1 MNNWGGWGG
10 GGPGVP
16 GGRWGRGDQEGR
28 AERLEVPGRSRGE
41 LAVSDEDQNKVF
53 DWGLMR
59 RIFAFV
65 WPYKKRF
72 GFAAGSI
79 FLHEIFQKVQ
89 PAMHGIAI
97 NYVDDGNEG
106 ALLVIGAL
114 YVPVVFMS
122 WMTQFAQNYL
132 LSWVGQYTVYDLAGA
147 MFRRI
152 IRLSLGFFDRN
163 ETGRIMSRV
172 QSDVQVLQ
180 QFVGGNGVL
189 GTFGAVIGLAVIFV
203 TMMALNWQLTL
214 LTLVVIPIFIVILT
228 VWQGFAR
235 RSFRAARATISVVNA
250 SLQENV
256 SGVRVIQSLGREDQN
271 YRRFEEQNAANL
283 GANLGAGR
291 VAAATQPM
299 VEMVHALAL
308 ALVIFAGGS
317 MVIDGSMQI
326 GFLYA
331 FIIYVNL
338 FFQPIRELVQDY
350 NQFQRATVAAERVV
364 EVLDLPVEI
373 EDKADAYEL
382 PSIGG
387 RLTYD
392 HVRFSYVEGIEVL
405 PDFTLDIAPGQR
417 VALVGQTG
425 AGKSTI
431 VNLLLRFYEVT
442 GGRVLVDGHNVQ
454 DVTQQ
459 SLRRQIG
466 VVLQDSILFTGS
478 VADNIRYGRPN
489 ATDEEVRVAAHAVGV
504 DELVHHLSDGYETE
518 VHERGIGLSIGQR
531 QLIAFARALL
541 ADPRILILDEATA
554 NLDTASEAVV
564 QRGIRELT
572 KGRTSLII
580 AHRLSTIRDAD
591 RIIVLEQGRIIEDG
605 SHEELIALRGSYY
618 RLYSLGFQQTATVV
632 PGEDQVRV
640 QSGRGNGRRQGGR
653 GGGRPNGRGGD
664 SPRDG

>member
-1 MNNWGGWGG
+1 MRSAVNNWGGG
-10 GGPGVP
+10 P
-16 GGRWGRGDQEGR
+16 GGRWGDRDQGR
-28 AERLEVPGRSRGE
+28 PAERLEVPGRPRGE
-41 LAVSDEDQNKVF
+41 LAASDENQDKVF
-53 DWGLMR
+53 DWRLMK

-72 GFAAGSI
+72 ITAAVAI
-79 FLHEIFQKVQ
+79 FLHEIFQKTQ
-89 PAMHGIAI
+89 PALHGIAI
-97 NYVDDGNEG
+97 NYIVAGNEG
-106 ALLVIGAL
+106 ALLIIGAI
-114 YVPVVFMS
+114 YVPIVFLS
-122 WMTQFAQNYL
+122 WMTQFTQNYL

-180 QFVGGNGVL
+180 QFFSSQGIL
-189 GTFGAVIGLAVIFV
+189 GTFGAIIGLGVIFV
-203 TMMALNWQLTL
+203 TMFGLNWKLTL
-214 LTLVVIPIFIVILT
+214 LTMAVIPVFLIILT
-228 VWQGFAR
+228 VWQSYAR
-235 RSFRAARATISVVNA
+235 RAFRAARATISVVNA

-299 VEMVHALAL
+299 VEIVHSVAL

-317 MVIDGSMQI
+317 MVIDGSLEI

-331 FIIYVNL
+331 FIVYINL

-350 NQFQRATVAAERVV
+350 NQFQRATVASERVV
-364 EVLDLPVEI
+364 EVLDLPIEI
-373 EDKADAYEL
+373 DDKPGALEL
-382 PSIGG
+382 LPIEG
-387 RLTYD
+387 RITYD
-392 HVRFSYVEGIEVL
+392 HVRFSYVEGMEVL
-405 PDFTLDIAPGQR
+405 PDFSLDIRAGER

-431 VNLLLRFYEVT
+431 VNLLLRFYELG
-442 GGRVLVDGHNVQ
+442 GGRILIDGYDIR
-454 DVTQQ
+454 DVTQE

-478 VADNIRYGRPN
+478 VTENIRYGRPD
-489 ATDEEVRVAAHAVGV
+489 AADSEVRAAAGAVGV
-504 DELVHHLSDGYETE
+504 DELVRHLSDGYATL

-554 NLDTASEAVV
+554 NLDSATELVV
-564 QRGIRELT
+564 QNGIRELT

-591 RIIVLEQGRIIEDG
+591 RIIVLEHGRIVEDG
-605 SHEELIALRGSYY
+605 NHDELISQRGAYY
-618 RLYSLGFQQTATVV
+618 RLYSLGFQQTATLV
-632 PGEDQVRV
+632 PGEDQVGMRAEPSTAGQP
-640 QSGRGNGRRQGGR
+640 QSSGAAS
-653 GGGRPNGRGGD
+653 D
-664 SPRDG
+664 